1 MTRTKEDQM
10 FYRNR
15 RVVHL
20 WVAAVVVCMALPAA
34 WALLAGAAEKGD
46 AAEPAAKEKEAANEA
61 EAAEAPPATEDTPA
75 AGAPPAAEASHA
87 GDKPDSPAAA
97 EAQPAATPDSPA
109 AAEAQPAATPDSPA
123 AAEAQPAATPEQKK
137 PDALPA
143 KQGEPD
149 SGIRNP
155 FEVGAKLLR
164 EVKASQAEA
173 KQPAAPPKPQPALP
187 IIKMTGVMI
196 VGDNKMAIADIDQ
209 YGIITVL
216 KGETFA
222 LQLRNR
228 PEPFKFTVSE
238 IQERQLVIVTD
249 QGTEI
254 RALFK

>member
-87 GDKPDSPAAA
+87 GDK
-97 EAQPAATPDSPA
+97 PDSPA